1 MRKKKYTIV
10 IPVLNEEKR
19 IEAGILELE
28 KFIFLHLKNEQVKV
42 IIADGNSSD
51 KTIEIVKK
59 LQKKFSNLHLK
70 QFQRGGKGF
79 QVTKTF
85 TDEEADFFIQMDIDM
100 PVPLI
105 YTKELIFWLNKGYDI
120 VVGSRLM
127 KESKIRRTVRRKIV
141 SRGYSFIV
149 RLLFRS
155 SIMDYQ
161 CGFKGFDAKKI
172 KSILPI
178 TEEGY
183 AFDTEL
189 ILKGLKSGLKIKEI
203 PVEWEEK
210 PGSKMNILKHS
221 FQMFFSLLK
230 LRRELN

>member
-1 MRKKKYTIV
+1 MKISIC

-19 IEAGILELE
+19 IEEGILELE
-28 KFIFLHLKNEQVKV
+28 KFISSQFKKNQIKI
-42 IIADGNSSD
+42 IIADGKSSD
-51 KTIEIVKK
+51 KTIEIVEK

-70 QFQRGGKGF
+70 QFKRGGKGF
-79 QVTKTF
+79 QVTETF
-85 TDEEADFFIQMDIDM
+85 KDEEADFFIQMDIDM
-100 PVPLI
+100 PVPPI
-105 YTKELIFWLNKGYDI
+105 YIKELIFWLNRGYD
-120 VVGSRLM
+120 VVIGSRLM
-127 KESKIRRTVRRKIV
+127 KESKIRRTVRRKII

-149 RLLFRS
+149 RLFFRS
-155 SIMDYQ
+155 PIMDYQ

-221 FQMFFSLLK
+221 MQMFLSLLK
-230 LRRELN
+230 LRRELNQKK